1 MQKKIESEEKSFI
14 LWGVFTAATCFFCDW
29 MRTLVQRRKSAC
41 RQVKLD
47 SFTLIELL
55 VVIAIIAIL
64 AAMLLPA
71 LQQARERG
79 RMAACTSN
87 INQIGKAKNMYQGDN
102 KGYVV
107 PYRNGGGSGNR
118 YYYSRNE
125 TNELIAGYLGCK
137 TYETDPAPIGGGR
150 IKAGKKLRGPLLC
163 PTAPIEGMQE
173 SMKKDKNPSFFFYNT
188 SGYLSNIK
196 LNSVFRPALAS
207 ALMEVGLAKNRN
219 YVYYSYYL
227 KGLSDSGQSI
237 IDARH
242 NNSLNILFLDG
253 HVQLVPYA
261 RVPDNDETSGVWNTV
276 FFQVWKRKVP
286 PGW

>member
-1 MQKKIESEEKSFI
+1 MRVKK
-14 LWGVFTAATCFFCDW
+14 
-29 MRTLVQRRKSAC
+29 
-41 RQVKLD
+41 

-87 INQIGKAKNMYQGDN
+87 INQIGKAKSMYQGDN
-102 KGYVV
+102 KGFVV

-118 YYYSRNE
+118 YYYSRNDR
-125 TNELIAGYLGCK
+125 NELIAGYLACK
-137 TYETDPAPIGGGR
+137 TEESDPAPIGGGR
-150 IKAGKKLRGPLLC
+150 IKGGRKFRGPLLC
-163 PTAPIEGMQE
+163 PSAPFEAISPDMTTDT
-173 SMKKDKNPSFFFYNT
+173 SRNPPFYFYNT
-188 SGYLSNIK
+188 SGYLSGIK
-196 LNSVFRPALAS
+196 IGRVCRPAIAS
-207 ALMEVGLAKNRN
+207 ALMEVGLAQKRN

-227 KGLSDSGQSI
+227 KGLSSSGQSI
-237 IDARH
+237 IDPRH
-242 NNSLNILFLDG
+242 NGSLNILFLDG

-261 RVPDNDETSGVWNTV
+261 RVPDQDETPGVWSSV
-276 FFQVWKRKVP
+276 FYQVWKTKVP

>member
-1 MQKKIESEEKSFI
+1 MQERSKEIVMK
-14 LWGVFTAATCFFCDW
+14 
-29 MRTLVQRRKSAC
+29 RK
-41 RQVKLD
+41 

-87 INQIGKAKNMYQGDN
+87 INQIGKAKSMYQGDN
-102 KGYVV
+102 KGFVV

-125 TNELIAGYLGCK
+125 KNELIAGYLGCK
-137 TYETDPAPIGGGR
+137 TEEKDPAPIGGGR
-150 IKAGKKLRGPLLC
+150 IKGGRKLRGPLLC
-163 PTAPIEGMQE
+163 PTAPVEGMSE
-173 SMKKDKNPSFFFYNT
+173 SMSTEKNPPFYFYNT
-188 SGYLSNIK
+188 SGYLSDIK
-196 LNSVFRPALAS
+196 MNRVCRPALAS

-227 KGLSDSGQSI
+227 KGLSDKGKSI
-237 IDARH
+237 IDPRH

-276 FFQVWKRKVP
+276 FFQVWNTKIP